1 MGGAWLSTPGR
12 KWTPWLWLVTTVCAH
27 QPDQN
32 PLHLVDQFWSGRVTP
47 LPFTDLEATLTLP
60 GYTRD
65 TPLAATTCR
74 LLLLACVH
82 FWSSFGTFSGDVW
95 KVTWQEKDKMV
106 SRGISRAA
114 WCFCFH
120 NLLQLER
127 QTFRYWDRE
136 VEPNFFFFLVKLQC
150 CTSCWL
156 KCTGVPEKIMTD
168 QKWSCT
174 LHRWL
179 QGPWIR

>member
-136 VEPNFFFFLVKLQC
+136 VEPNFFFFSKTPVLYILLQNCLVPCPLLQC
-150 CTSCWL
+150 FASANKTAKNAPIL
-156 KCTGVPEKIMTD
+156 
-168 QKWSCT
+168 
-174 LHRWL
+174 
-179 QGPWIR
+179 